1 MQTKKNKLKTLY
13 QRYRTWQ
20 RQSLSYSF
28 KSDTI
33 HHCQNCGY
41 EYRGNYCPLC
51 SQKAGMGRV
60 TWQSVREGVM
70 EIWGVGN
77 RSMPYSLWQLL
88 WRPGYF
94 IYDYISGKRQVSF
107 PPVKMLI
114 ILSVIVTIISNLIGS
129 DSGYHLIKNTS
140 IPFLK
145 SIDEWYDNN
154 PGWVALLSTVF
165 YLLPTWLIFRFS
177 PRYPR
182 HTIPE
187 GFFIQVFL
195 AVIQLFFSLIR
206 DVLSPYVMIA
216 FLLYVYVSYKQLF
229 GYGWFAT
236 LWRTIL
242 TLFVGFMTI
251 VMLFL
256 FVIKF
261 DPDSR
266 ITDTDYWIVAII
278 VIISNAI
285 LLTIAYLIGWWGEK
299 CRLKK
304 SVKITQNQ

>member
-1 MQTKKNKLKTLY
+1 MFVYIKMNKLKSLY
-13 QRYRTWQ
+13 QRYRAWQ
-20 RQSLSYSF
+20 KQPLPYRL
-28 KSDTI
+28 KSDTT
-33 HHCQNCGY
+33 HHCQNCGN
-41 EYRGNYCPLC
+41 EFVGNYCPLC

-88 WRPGYF
+88 LRPGYF

-114 ILSVIVTIISNLIGS
+114 ILSVIVTIISNVFGTDTSHHI
-129 DSGYHLIKNTS
+129 IRNTS
-140 IPFLK
+140 IPLLQ

-165 YLLPTWLIFRFS
+165 FLLPTWFIFRFS

-195 AVIQLFFSLIR
+195 AVIQLFFSLLR
-206 DVLSPYVMIA
+206 DVFSSYLSIA
-216 FLLYVYVSYKQLF
+216 FFIYTYIIYKQLF

-242 TLFVGFMTI
+242 TLIISFVGIITLFMY
-251 VMLFL
+251 F
-256 FVIKF
+256 IKF
-261 DPDSR
+261 DPDSG
-266 ITDTDYWIVAII
+266 ISNSDYWIFVGI
-278 VIISNAI
+278 VILLDAI
-285 LLTIAYLIGWWGEK
+285 LLTITYLIGRRGEK
-299 CRLKK
+299 RRMKK
-304 SVKITQNQ
+304 LSK